1 MVHFPK
7 KNNGSIF
14 FLRKKGQTG
23 GGSEGGLSKG
33 HNFSGFF
40 SEPFPNIYECQK
52 YFVIFSFGHEMGH
65 GIGLAHNRSEKY
77 WQVGVF

>member
-1 MVHFPK
+1 MKVK
-7 KNNGSIF
+7 V
-14 FLRKKGQTG
+14 KGPHMCYI
-23 GGSEGGLSKG
+23 SEGGVRG
-33 HNFSGFF
+33 GFVERAQFFRFF
-40 SEPFPNIYECQK
+40 SEPFPIICECQK

>member
-1 MVHFPK
+1 MAT
-7 KNNGSIF
+7 SF
-14 FLRKKGQTG
+14 FHIYAMAT
-23 GGSEGGLSKG
+23 S
-33 HNFSGFF
+33 FF
-40 SEPFPNIYECQK
+40 SIYVMATSPRGVCQKGTIFLFFFRNPSLIYECQK